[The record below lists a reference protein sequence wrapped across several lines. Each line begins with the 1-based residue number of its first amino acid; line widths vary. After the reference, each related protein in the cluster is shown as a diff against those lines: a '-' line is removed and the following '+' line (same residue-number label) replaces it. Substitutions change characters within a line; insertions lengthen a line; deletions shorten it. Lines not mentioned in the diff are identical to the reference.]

1 MNDPNN
7 DRVASGAALF
17 ASEAVHRNFW
27 AIVAAGAAGLVGW
40 YSAST
45 QQADKFRNEIEKL
58 KADVALLK
66 TETDA
71 LELQG
76 AQRRVLLGC
85 TVLTMQRVADN
96 LGIERPCPMELPQ

>member
-1 MNDPNN
+1 MSDPNN

-17 ASEAVHRNFW
+17 VSEAVHRHFW
-27 AIVAAGAAGLVGW
+27 AIVAAGAAGLAGW
-40 YSAST
+40 YSASA
-45 QQADKFRNEIEKL
+45 QQADKYNNAIGKL
-58 KADVALLK
+58 QSDVTLLK
-66 TETDA
+66 TKTDQ